1 MYVDVYFVSCNVYFD
16 ATHRG
21 IHIFTLAT
29 AIRSALLVIN
39 LSINI
44 NLGLLLFLLGE
55 R

>member
-21 IHIFTLAT
+21 IHIFTLAI
-29 AIRSALLVIN
+29 ASALAAIN

-44 NLGLLLFLLGE
+44 NLGLLLLLLGE